1 MPNSA
6 NGNGPRGRY
15 LLTLSLGALGVV
27 YGDIGTSPLYAM
39 RVAFYGQHAIAVTP
53 GNVLGVLSLIF
64 WALVIV
70 VTLKYITVILRADN
84 KGEGGILALMALV
97 QHGRLEGA
105 LAPHRVFLLLGVFG
119 TAFMYADGAL
129 TPAISVLSAVEGLQI
144 AAPALADWV
153 IPLTLAI
160 LVGLFL
166 FQKRG
171 TAGIG
176 AVFGPVVLLW
186 FATLAALGVSA
197 ILREPTVLTAVLPQH
212 AIRFFGENP
221 RRGFLVLGAVYL
233 AVTGGEALYADLG
246 HFGRHAIQLAW
257 FAAALPA
264 LLLNYFGQGA
274 LLLRDPLAA
283 ESPFYHLA
291 PQAALYP
298 LILLATAATIIAS
311 QAVISGAFSL
321 TRQAVQL
328 GYSPR
333 VKIEHTSSRE
343 IGQIY
348 VPAVNWALMLA
359 TASLVV
365 GFGSSSNL
373 AGAYGVALNMEM
385 VITTL
390 MFYVVSR
397 EIWHWSFVRSVFVV
411 GLFLAVDVTFL
422 GANSL
427 KIPHGGWFP
436 LAASAVVFALLT
448 TWKRGRQLLYARL
461 RERAVPL
468 DILLADIEAEPPQR
482 VPGTAVFMTPNVGA
496 TPPALVHNLA
506 HNKVLHE
513 QVIFLSILTEEIPL
527 VRPQERV
534 HVKDLGHG
542 FYWLTA
548 RYGFMQ
554 DPSVPDI
561 LERAKGHGVESR
573 LEATT
578 FFLGRETLLA
588 TERPGMARWRERI
601 FSFMSRNAQR
611 ATAFYKI
618 PPDQV
623 FEVGVQVEL

>member
-1 MPNSA
+1 MANAA

-27 YGDIGTSPLYAM
+27 YGDIGTSPLYAI
-39 RVAFYGQHAIAVTP
+39 REAFHGRHAIPVTP

-64 WALVIV
+64 WSLIV
-70 VTLKYITVILRADN
+70 VITLKYITVILRADN

-105 LAPHRVFLLLGVFG
+105 LTPHRVFLLLGVFG

-144 AAPALADWV
+144 AAPALGNWV

-160 LVGLFL
+160 LVGLFR

-176 AVFGPVVLLW
+176 AVFGPVVLVW
-186 FATLAALGVSA
+186 FVTLAVLGLSA
-197 ILREPTVLTAVLPQH
+197 IAREPSVLTAVLPQH
-212 AIRFFGENP
+212 AIRFFNQDP

-233 AVTGGEALYADLG
+233 VVTGGEALYADLG

-274 LLLRDPLAA
+274 LLLRDPSAA
-283 ESPFYHLA
+283 VSPFYHLA
-291 PQAALYP
+291 PTWGLYP

-333 VKIEHTSSRE
+333 VTIDHTSARE

-359 TASLVV
+359 TAGLVV
-365 GFGSSSNL
+365 GFRTSSNI
-373 AGAYGVALNMEM
+373 AGAYGVALASEM

-390 MFYVVSR
+390 MFFVVSR
-397 EIWHWSFVRSVFVV
+397 EIWRWNLLSALPVV
-411 GLFLAVDVTFL
+411 GLFLVVDVAFL

-427 KIPHGGWFP
+427 KIPQGGWFP
-436 LAASAVVFALLT
+436 LVAGAVVFTLLT
-448 TWKRGRQLLYARL
+448 TWKRGRELLYGRL

-468 DILLADIEAEPPQR
+468 DILLGDIEAEPPQR
-482 VPGTAVFMTPNVGA
+482 VPGTAVFMTPNVGS

-513 QVIFLSILTEEIPL
+513 QVIFLSILTQEVP
-527 VRPQERV
+527 VVPPPERV
-534 HVKDLGHG
+534 QVKDLGHG
-542 FYWLTA
+542 FYWVTA

-561 LERAKGHGVESR
+561 LERAKGQGVESR

-588 TERPGMARWRERI
+588 TARPGMARWREHI

-623 FEVGVQVEL
+623 FEVGVQVEM